1 MTASGRRGASS
12 LRWVLLSLAPPAMR
26 LFTTIKLRGA
36 NLRPYWIDPRRPVP
50 GLPGIKQHLPFSR
63 EACVFH
69 SRSINRRSA
78 SSRSTI
84 VHLPHRRLPGGHK
97 GATEASTERRADG
110 THPALKGASVSI
122 LRIRLWTPA
131 SSGEANRFDVHRTTH
146 SWDIAQPTRRRRCD
160 VSVVACAARRSRGL
174 FRRTGCKRGF
184 DRKRSRRS
192 GTGQTV
198 ARTVLALCR

>member
-1 MTASGRRGASS
+1 MTGSGRRGASS

-63 EACVFH
+63 ESCVFH
-69 SRSINRRSA
+69 SRSINRRGA

-84 VHLPHRRLPGGHK
+84 VHLPHQRLPDGHK

-110 THPALKGASVSI
+110 THPASKGGK
-122 LRIRLWTPA
+122 RIHPTHPTLTPA
-131 SSGEANRFDVHRTTH
+131 SSGEANRLDVHRTTH
-146 SWDIAQPTRRRRCD
+146 SWDIAQPARRRCRD

-174 FRRTGCKRGF
+174 FRRTGCK
-184 DRKRSRRS
+184 
-192 GTGQTV
+192 
-198 ARTVLALCR
+198 